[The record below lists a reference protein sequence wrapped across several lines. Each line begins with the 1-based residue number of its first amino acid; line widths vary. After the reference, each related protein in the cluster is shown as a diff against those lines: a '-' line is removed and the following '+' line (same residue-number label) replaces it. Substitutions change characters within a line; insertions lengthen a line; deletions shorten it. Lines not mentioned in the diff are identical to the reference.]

1 VRVWQ
6 WLAAVLGES
15 AQERKRKRRLTL
27 KAPAAPRVRD
37 AVVLPPY
44 PVCSLSVVA
53 LSLSPPS
60 THSLSL
66 LVRGAPSLPPPPS
79 VSLGRHL
86 SLSLGRL
93 IWSEMDES
101 SMYLTNAKGL
111 INLAGQNNCFLNVVI
126 QALWHL
132 RSFRTGFAKWDDHQH
147 TTTDTCV
154 HCALK
159 VRVPSSSWLAL

>member
-1 VRVWQ
+1 MCGSGWRRYWER
-6 WLAAVLGES
+6 A
-15 AQERKRKRRLTL
+15 RKRERERGALLLRLPLRLECVTL
-27 KAPAAPRVRD
+27 WFFLLTP
-37 AVVLPPY
+37 
-44 PVCSLSVVA
+44 SV
-53 LSLSPPS
+53 LSLLLLSLARSPS

-66 LVRGAPSLPPPPS
+66 LVRGAPSLPLPPS